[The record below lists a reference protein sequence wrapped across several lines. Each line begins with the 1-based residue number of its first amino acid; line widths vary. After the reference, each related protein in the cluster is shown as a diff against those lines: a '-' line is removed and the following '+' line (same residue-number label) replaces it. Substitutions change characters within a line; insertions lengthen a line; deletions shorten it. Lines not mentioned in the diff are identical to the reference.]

1 MMLQVSGNLTQLE
14 ITYGYH
20 YTSFWSLSVI
30 NAEAKKVM
38 ALINK
43 RFGENVVVIGGDIR
57 NDLIT
62 RSTTGSTTFDYVLG
76 GGFPTNQW
84 NELVG
89 EPSHGKTAI
98 ALKTIAANQA
108 KDPEHTT
115 VWIAAEQWVPEYAEM
130 CGVDTSRVIVVETN
144 IMEEAYDAAIAFAES
159 KSVDAIVIDSLPAL
173 VPGPENEKNMD
184 EMTVGRGALLTNK
197 FFRKAGMAM
206 KRSLVESERP
216 ILGIVINQYRMKI
229 GVMHG
234 DPRTTPGGEGKNY
247 AFFTRSEV
255 RRDEWIEAGSGTNK
269 TRVGQRIKIRVI
281 KNKTAPPQQ
290 VAYVDFYFSPFSIY
304 DAGDYDTAK
313 EVAAMTIVK
322 QIVERKGGWIYYG
335 ERKWNGQEAFSNSLR
350 EELDLFEEL
359 RDKVLNTPDSFVGIQ
374 DE

>member
-1 MMLQVSGNLTQLE
+1 M
-14 ITYGYH
+14 
-20 YTSFWSLSVI
+20 I
-30 NAEAKKVM
+30 NAEARKVM
-38 ALINK
+38 AAINK
-43 RFGENVVVIGGDIR
+43 KFGDNVVVVGEDVR
-57 NDLIT
+57 ADLIS
-62 RSTTGSTTFDYVLG
+62 RATTGSTTFDYILG

-89 EPSHGKTAI
+89 EASHGKTAI

-108 KDPEHTT
+108 QDPEFTA
-115 VWIAAEQWVPEYAEM
+115 VWVAAEQWVPDYAEM
-130 CGVDTSRVIVVETN
+130 CGVDTSRVIVIETN
-144 IMEEAYDAAIAFAES
+144 IMEEAYDAVLAFAES

-173 VPGPENEKNMD
+173 VPGPEDEKNMD
-184 EMTVGRGALLTNK
+184 EMTVGRGALITNK
-197 FFRKAGMAM
+197 FFRKAGAAM
-206 KRSLVESERP
+206 KRSLTEAERP

-269 TRVGQRIKIRVI
+269 VRVGQRIKIRTL
-281 KNKTAPPQQ
+281 KNKTAPPSRT
-290 VAYVDFYFSPFSIY
+290 AFVDFYFSPHSVY

-313 EVAAMTIVK
+313 EIAAMSLIK
-322 QIVERKGGWIYYG
+322 GIVERKGGWYYYND
-335 ERKWNGQEAFSNSLR
+335 RKWQGNEGLVNSIR
-350 EELDLFEEL
+350 EELDLQEDL
-359 RDKVLNTPDSFVGIQ
+359 RDKVLNTPDSFVGGA